1 MVLLNFMQGILFPC
15 ASFQATID
23 HWSRN
28 LTTSVVGVVRVL
40 DQVGKLMRVLDQ
52 VGKLMRVLDQIGKLM
67 RFQDHLHGIP

>member
-1 MVLLNFMQGILFPC
+1 MQGILFPC

-52 VGKLMRVLDQIGKLM
+52 IGKLM
-67 RFQDHLHGIP
+67 RFQDHLHGIPWWLNTGMVGKPWGV